1 MSDFEN
7 IKNIAYLGPECSF
20 SEMAKDKFGYNK
32 SPKTDTYM
40 HVKSFPLISAID
52 YNNITL
58 LGHDELKDFLK
69 NKIYNSGILEDFSQF
84 TKELNSKIN

>member
-1 MSDFEN
+1 
-7 IKNIAYLGPECSF
+7 
-20 SEMAKDKFGYNK
+20 
-32 SPKTDTYM
+32 M
-40 HVKSFPLISAID
+40 HVKSFPLISGID